1 MSLFSKV
8 AGFLSGGVIDSA
20 SGIANIV
27 ERWKP
32 GVTTRHEMEMDVA
45 KLVDGARTSDSP
57 VVNGGFMGSIAN
69 GLNRLVRPVVTIY
82 ILGGLFGFF
91 DVQFANDIDPWFL
104 AQGEKIIIFWFGG
117 KVLLKD
123 LPAAIKYLRSRN

>member
-1 MSLFSKV
+1 MAILAKIGQFF
-8 AGFLSGGVIDSA
+8 AGGAVEAA
-20 SGIANIV
+20 SGVADIV

-32 GVTTRHEMEMDVA
+32 GETTKHEMEMDVA
-45 KLVDGARTSDSP
+45 KLVESSRAHDSP
-57 VVNGGFMGSIAN
+57 VANGGFLGNLAN

-91 DVQFANDIDPWFL
+91 DPQLNNEIDPWFL

-123 LPAAIKYLRSRN
+123 LPAAIKYLRRR

>member
-1 MSLFSKV
+1 MSVWNKV
-8 AGFLSGGVIDSA
+8 ASFFAGGAVEAA
-20 SGIANIV
+20 SGVADIV

-32 GVTTRHEMEMDVA
+32 GETTKHQMEMDVA
-45 KLVDGARTSDSP
+45 NLVDSARRHDSP
-57 VVNGGFMGSIAN
+57 VAGGGILGAIAD

-82 ILGGLFGFF
+82 VLGGLFGFF
-91 DVQFANDIDPWFL
+91 EPELSKDIDPWFL

-123 LPAAIKYLRSRN
+123 LPAAIKYLRR